1 MLRLACIIVTAVLL
15 APPCGSVL
23 AQQKEPSSPEE
34 LISRF
39 ESTGGARDAA
49 GRTAL
54 FTHDAVVINA
64 FGNRVEGAEAVAAF
78 WKELYASGTFD
89 QSKSERIS
97 LRRRE
102 LAPGLLLVDYAERMT
117 AQRGPNSG
125 RKLPLRTIHITL
137 ILRRASGGWRIAYY
151 QAGDVRE
158 LPRRGRRPSLPR
170 RGLTTACTRPD
181 SARVSSV
188 NLECYQVEC
197 ASLMP
202 GLMPSSPLVCR

>member
-15 APPCGSVL
+15 APCGSVL
-23 AQQKEPSSPEE
+23 AQGKEPSSPEE

-39 ESTGGARDAA
+39 ESTGSARDAA

-97 LRRRE
+97 LQRRE
-102 LAPGLLLVDYAERMT
+102 LAPGLLLMDYVERVT
-117 AQRGPNSG
+117 GQRGPNSG
-125 RKLPLRTIHITL
+125 RELPARTIHITL
-137 ILRRASGGWRIAYY
+137 ILRRASGGWSIAYY
-151 QAGDVRE
+151 RAGDVRE
-158 LPRRGRRPSLPR
+158 LPRRRETP
-170 RGLTTACTRPD
+170 
-181 SARVSSV
+181 
-188 NLECYQVEC
+188 
-197 ASLMP
+197 
-202 GLMPSSPLVCR
+202 